1 MRVQCQDHARHTF
14 PSHCLSAGVATAPSR
29 SMTATTCAAQLCRQ
43 RATRSRPCLRSCAH
57 LAGVRSP
64 RLRGRLTPSTH
75 ARLSLPLPV
84 GCPSASGCRQLW
96 SAGSGVLWRRR
107 AASSEYPR
115 HNSEGIQRSCMSS
128 RVVPAL
134 RSSLSPPVL
143 RRAAC
148 RPSGRR
154 RLSPCRSL
162 GH

>member
-1 MRVQCQDHARHTF
+1 MHGTTSLALLVCRR
-14 PSHCLSAGVATAPSR
+14 ATAPSR
-29 SMTATTCAAQLCRQ
+29 FISATTRAAQLCR
-43 RATRSRPCLRSCAH
+43 
-57 LAGVRSP
+57 RSP
-64 RLRGRLTPSTH
+64 RPDSTRKHVQRAPCRRSFAPLRGRLTTSTH
-75 ARLSLPLPV
+75 ARLSLSLPI